1 MKVKLID
8 LLNSAIEGDQI
19 TGSDTTQSFEGIFL
33 HYNTTQ
39 NLLTLTT
46 KEGNTNKTYHINSI
60 THLTLNRIPA
70 EPDTTTRSAPT
81 STKTSFFLE
90 ASKYS
95 EVQSDTFEHLTK
107 KQ

>member
-70 EPDTTTRSAPT
+70 EPDTTTRSTPT
-81 STKTSFFLE
+81 STKASFSLE
-90 ASKYS
+90 FSQYS
-95 EVQSDTFEHLTK
+95 EAPSNIIEHLTK
-107 KQ
+107 EQ